1 METELAGWTAEE
13 QALARQVFDLALRRQ
28 VEALIESLRMQAAA
42 LGGPE
47 DVWQFHDFL
56 SIQRH
61 TIEGRMEFR
70 IDGLLFVFAG
80 FVKDGL
86 TSLEELEG
94 LSAHKQA
101 KIRAMSRMCAAG
113 LRATPASRPG
123 GAPGIPVAPDRPRRR
138 GGRRGPGRS

>member
-28 VEALIESLRMQAAA
+28 VEALIESLRLQAAA

-56 SIQRH
+56 SIQRQ

-70 IDGLLFVFAG
+70 IDGLLFAFAG

-94 LSAHKQA
+94 LSADKQA
-101 KIRAMSRMCAAG
+101 KIRAMSKM
-113 LRATPASRPG
+113 
-123 GAPGIPVAPDRPRRR
+123 
-138 GGRRGPGRS
+138 